1 MLTTATAS
9 PEPDLQVVVDPSG
22 ASHLLLRLLGGRSL
36 QRCCCCSCCL
46 AEQPRAPEIHHG
58 LDWVFPQGLHG
69 DEVMRKGRVFED
81 EKKQWTKKLEEQSI
95 ALVALEEE
103 NTTLKGTV
111 QQMVG
116 FVSKIKGSYDAA
128 EKRHQQRGVQ
138 QQREWEA
145 RLASAAKD
153 HGQTQEELKKTEA
166 SFFELVR
173 KFERLREV
181 SESLQ
186 QQKQQLLEEVERV
199 SQEKAECVDKYRTA
213 LKTLQ
218 ETHEKAEEEHRI
230 AKESHEQE
238 MKRASVL
245 IKHAE
250 LKILSL
256 TDTVTKKDVE
266 MKRLTSLLE
275 DLTDNMGAQTQ

>member
-1 MLTTATAS
+1 
-9 PEPDLQVVVDPSG
+9 
-22 ASHLLLRLLGGRSL
+22 
-36 QRCCCCSCCL
+36 
-46 AEQPRAPEIHHG
+46 
-58 LDWVFPQGLHG
+58 
-69 DEVMRKGRVFED
+69 MRKGRVFED

-275 DLTDNMGAQTQ
+275 DLTDNMGTQTQ